1 MSQYSLPNF
10 FPPVDNSFHFS
21 PEVRVGR
28 KPVQVSALS
37 VFGGMRVS
45 EEQKDSKGEDDQQRQ
60 DEMSAFSDTRLD
72 QMDEE
77 EDDIEKVL
85 IFVKEPKID
94 SVLLIQSL
102 TENNNHHD
110 NPTPPAK
117 TSSPRKTRLRRR
129 NSIDNSDT
137 ATGATTVVRRSAED
151 ALQFE
156 LSISSNGRNYTAVR
170 SLPTI
175 QRLRQELL
183 HEVGH
188 KEGDPDSPCK
198 IKIPELPD
206 WKEEHHGTGS
216 NGGIG
221 GVGKGGVARRSFSF
235 LHSCLRSYVPALEG
249 WLRAVTA
256 VVPTDS
262 PTLAR
267 FLVEPLWMQL
277 EKELSEKETSC
288 STLDAIVE
296 SDTDEEESEEE

>member
-1 MSQYSLPNF
+1 
-10 FPPVDNSFHFS
+10 VDNSFHFS

-37 VFGGMRVS
+37 VFGGMRAP
-45 EEQKDSKGEDDQQRQ
+45 EEQKDSKHDDRRQ
-60 DEMSAFSDTRLD
+60 DDMLSFSDARLD
-72 QMDEE
+72 EMDEE

-85 IFVKEPKID
+85 IVVKEPKID

-102 TENNNHHD
+102 TENNHQQ
-110 NPTPPAK
+110 NPTPAAK
-117 TSSPRKTRLRRR
+117 TASPRKSRLRRR

-137 ATGATTVVRRSAED
+137 THAGTSSVVRRSAED

-206 WKEEHHGTGS
+206 WKEEHGGTGS
-216 NGGIG
+216 NGV

>member
-37 VFGGMRVS
+37 VFGGMMM
-45 EEQKDSKGEDDQQRQ
+45 EEQKYSKEDQRQ
-60 DEMSAFSDTRLD
+60 DEFSAFSDARLD
-72 QMDEE
+72 EMEE

-85 IFVKEPKID
+85 IVVKEPKID
-94 SVLLIQSL
+94 SALLIKSL
-102 TENNNHHD
+102 TENNNSM
-110 NPTPPAK
+110 PKTP
-117 TSSPRKTRLRRR
+117 SSPRKTRLRRR

-137 ATGATTVVRRSAED
+137 TNVVRRSAED

-183 HEVGH
+183 NEVGQ
-188 KEGDPDSPCK
+188 KGDGDCC
-198 IKIPELPD
+198 KIPELPD
-206 WKEEHHGTGS
+206 WKEDES
-216 NGGIG
+216 
-221 GVGKGGVARRSFSF
+221 KGVARRSFSF

-267 FLVEPLWMQL
+267 FLVEPLWIQL

-288 STLDAIVE
+288 STLDSIVE